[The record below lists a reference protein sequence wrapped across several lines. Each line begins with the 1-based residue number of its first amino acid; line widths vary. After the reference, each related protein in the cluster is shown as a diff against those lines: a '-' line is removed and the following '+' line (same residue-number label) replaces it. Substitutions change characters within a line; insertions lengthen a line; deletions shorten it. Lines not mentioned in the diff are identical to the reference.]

1 MIIDETTFSIL
12 NTLRKTSDH
21 ALRAL
26 CIVVVTSEVGFRFE
40 YHLFLEKKFVSKVP
54 PDIKHIF
61 LLYFSIF
68 QMLFTARVKYRHE
81 MQRFDNKPGK
91 IRIF

>member
-40 YHLFLEKKFVSKVP
+40 YHLFLEKK
-54 PDIKHIF
+54 
-61 LLYFSIF
+61 
-68 QMLFTARVKYRHE
+68 
-81 MQRFDNKPGK
+81 
-91 IRIF
+91 IR

>member
-68 QMLFTARVKYRHE
+68 QNDRRGLSTVVSQKVGGSVL
-81 MQRFDNKPGK
+81 D
-91 IRIF
+91 